1 MKLIHFIHNN
11 IERIRILDNN
21 DNIKI
26 LDVSNFD
33 ELISKYSLDDLNKLN
48 NKLLDIIK
56 RSDVKPL
63 PFITNSKYDIICAG
77 MNYYSHKKECI
88 SAGVDKKERTASVYF
103 SKRATT
109 IITSGDIIDRH
120 ADITNECDYEG
131 ELGVILYKDIYK
143 PTKEEIYDSIFGYVI
158 INDVSARDLQRLHQ
172 QYYFAKSLDTYTV
185 MSEVLVTKDTFNDY
199 PSLNIKT
206 YINDELRQNDATD
219 NMIYSIED
227 MLLELSRGMTLK
239 SGTILSTG
247 TPSGVGMGMNPKA
260 FLKENDKIRIEIE
273 NIGILENICK

>member
-1 MKLIHFIHNN
+1 
-11 IERIRILDNN
+11 
-21 DNIKI
+21 
-26 LDVSNFD
+26 
-33 ELISKYSLDDLNKLN
+33 
-48 NKLLDIIK
+48 
-56 RSDVKPL
+56 
-63 PFITNSKYDIICAG
+63 
-77 MNYYSHKKECI
+77 MNYYSHKEECI

-120 ADITNECDYEG
+120 SDITNECDYEG

-206 YINDELRQNDATD
+206 YINDELRQNDSTD

>member
-11 IERIRILDNN
+11 IERIGILDNN
-21 DNIKI
+21 DKIKV

-48 NKLLDIIK
+48 NKSLDIIK

-77 MNYYSHKKECI
+77 MNYYSHKEECI

-120 ADITNECDYEG
+120 SDITNECDYEG

-206 YINDELRQNDATD
+206 YINNELRQNDSTD

>member
-11 IERIRILDNN
+11 IERIGILDNN

-33 ELISKYSLDDLNKLN
+33 ELINKYSLDDLNRLN

-77 MNYYSHKKECI
+77 MNYYSHKEECI
-88 SAGVDKKERTASVYF
+88 NAGVDKKERTASVYF

-120 ADITNECDYEG
+120 SDITNECDYEG

-143 PTKEEIYDSIFGYVI
+143 STKEEIYDSIFGYVI

-206 YINDELRQNDATD
+206 YINDELRQNDSTD

-260 FLKENDKIRIEIE
+260 FLKKNDKIRIEIE